1 MPYAFALLEAVIFTV
16 AGAVATLATAL
27 FSPLR
32 DLLAFAWRMWLWGS
46 VGFIV
51 GNVVILA
58 ILFLFLS
65 NVGIAGGAPRYPVVR
80 GFVLPGLT
88 LLAPLLFSSVGV
100 ILGCLYGWRLAR
112 RRMAQPGV

>member
-16 AGAVATLATAL
+16 AGAVATLATAF

-32 DLLAFAWRMWLWGS
+32 GLLAFAWRMWLWGS

-51 GNVVILA
+51 GNVVFLA
-58 ILFLFLS
+58 ILFPFLG
-65 NVGIAGGAPRYPVVR
+65 NVGIAGGAPRHPD
-80 GFVLPGLT
+80 VLGSVLVGLT
-88 LLAPLLFSSVGV
+88 LLGPLLLSSVGV

>member
-1 MPYAFALLEAVIFTV
+1 MRYAFALLEAVIFSV
-16 AGAVATLATAL
+16 AGAVATLATAF

-46 VGFIV
+46 LGFII
-51 GNVVILA
+51 GNVVLRA
-58 ILFLFLS
+58 ILFPFLT